1 MFSVILLCHVA
12 LCSSW
17 LCCVFTRATICTL
30 CYHITFVVR
39 WKDFWKWKKKK
50 IRLVQKW
57 LCIAILHVDMRNGYK
72 NIDFWLWKIQNGK
85 KIKGCWIYVRLFWV
99 CFIKCMVKVT
109 QTHCLFLTE
118 DQLADSQLRQQHT
131 SLPVQLS
138 VSRHSQKN
146 CTDSQS
152 HHLCCL
158 LAEIHWNEKKKIEL
172 HSDCLVEQYRRE
184 SFG

>member
-1 MFSVILLCHVA
+1 MSRSDYVLLYFM
-12 LCSSW
+12 W
-17 LCCVFTRATICTL
+17 ICKMVTKTL
-30 CYHITFVVR
+30 IFDCERF
-39 WKDFWKWKKKK
+39 K
-50 IRLVQKW
+50 
-57 LCIAILHVDMRNGYK
+57 M
-72 NIDFWLWKIQNGK
+72 GK

-99 CFIKCMVKVT
+99 YFINCMVKVT

-118 DQLADSQLRQQHT
+118 DQLADSQLRQHN

-146 CTDSQS
+146 CTNSQS

-158 LAEIHWNEKKKIEL
+158 LAEIHWNEKKKKIEL